1 MKKAIVTGANGFVGT
16 SVVSELL
23 KNDIEVLALGRKPIG
38 ELDQKRLYESEGL
51 TYLQIDMSEI
61 DSLPE
66 RLNETRWTPGDSCV
80 FYNFA
85 WFGKNGLTDGTIK
98 DQVKNV
104 TYAAKSVAIAKQIG
118 CVKFVNTGS
127 MEETF
132 IEKYLEFNWQ
142 NQKYHS
148 GQDIYAIAK
157 HGARDMCKL
166 NAYLHKIDYVHT
178 RFSVFVDEHLSAN
191 SFVHNVLNKIK
202 RGETYDEP
210 KNNELFDILTLED
223 GARAYR
229 LIGEK
234 GVNKSDYFIGTGEPK
249 TLSQYFKQYDNLVRG
264 LEWDDN
270 NPVQTNN
277 KLLSSDDFSINDLSK
292 DTGFEPG
299 ITFET
304 FIEKIAK

>member
-16 SVVSELL
+16 GVVSELL
-23 KNDIEVLALGRKPIG
+23 KNGIEVLALGRKPI
-38 ELDQKRLYESEGL
+38 EEVDQKRLNEFEGL
-51 TYLQIDMSEI
+51 TYLQIDMSEM
-61 DSLPE
+61 DSFPE
-66 RLNETRWTPGDSCV
+66 RIKKIGWTPGDSCV

-98 DQVKNV
+98 DQLKNV
-104 TYAAKSVAIAKQIG
+104 TYAANSVAIAKKIG

-132 IEKYLEFNWQ
+132 VEKYLELNWQ
-142 NQKYHS
+142 NQEYHS
-148 GQDIYAIAK
+148 GQDIYAISK

-166 NAYLHKIDYVHT
+166 NSYLHKIDYVHT

-191 SFVHNVLNKIK
+191 SFVHNVLKKIK
-202 RGETYDEP
+202 LRETYAKP
-210 KNNELFDILTLED
+210 KNNQLFDILTLED

-234 GVNKSDYFIGTGEPK
+234 GVNQGDYFIGTGEPK
-249 TLSQYFKQYDNLVRG
+249 TLSQYFKQFDNVISG
-264 LEWDDN
+264 LDCDDN
-270 NPVQTNN
+270 NPMQINN
-277 KLLSSDDFSINDLSK
+277 KLLSRDNFSINDLMV

-304 FIEKIAK
+304 FIEKIVK